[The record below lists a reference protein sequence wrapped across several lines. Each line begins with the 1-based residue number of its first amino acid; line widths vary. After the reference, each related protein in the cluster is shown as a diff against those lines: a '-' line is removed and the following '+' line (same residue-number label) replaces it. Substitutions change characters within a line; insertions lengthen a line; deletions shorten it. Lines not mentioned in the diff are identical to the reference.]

1 MGKNVKMSGNRCSIF
16 SCFTNDSPV
25 YIRHKFLQFS
35 LKLRNE
41 LLMPAI
47 KDEINETIHME
58 KSEEASLRYVAGYI
72 IFTLKV

>member
-1 MGKNVKMSGNRCSIF
+1 MSEWVKFF
-16 SCFTNDSPV
+16 SCFTNDSSV
-25 YIRHKFLQFS
+25 YIRYKFLQFS